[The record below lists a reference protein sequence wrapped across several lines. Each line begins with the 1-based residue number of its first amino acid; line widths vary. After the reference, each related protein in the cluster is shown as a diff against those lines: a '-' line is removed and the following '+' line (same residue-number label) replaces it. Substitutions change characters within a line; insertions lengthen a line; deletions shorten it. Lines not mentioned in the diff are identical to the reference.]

1 MHSPQ
6 SVMCFVCLVTPHWS
20 AFLDEG
26 PDPLLSIPECQVVHH
41 HLGGRGVRCI
51 SALSHL
57 SLEETQERSHEVFRL
72 MIHYHENSSN
82 TKHEGK
88 VKGCTSGK
96 WPCRGLP
103 PVGWLDT
110 PAERWLKSPPP
121 DAPLAPPY
129 WRDHAAKHHGQ
140 RWAFLW
146 TASPSQP
153 GHKREAN
160 YCFFFYTF
168 NFS

>member
-1 MHSPQ
+1 MWSQQFNPLLANYTTTGANYSTAVTETTARINRSLLWALWTHSPQ
-6 SVMCFVCLVTPHWS
+6 SVMCFFCLVAPHWF

-41 HLGGRGVRCI
+41 HLGGRGVRYI

-57 SLEETQERSHEVFRL
+57 SLEEKQERSQSLKVFTL

-88 VKGCTSGK
+88 VKVCTSGK

-110 PAERWLKSPPP
+110 PAVRWLKSPPP

-129 WRDHAAKHHGQ
+129 
-140 RWAFLW
+140 
-146 TASPSQP
+146 
-153 GHKREAN
+153 
-160 YCFFFYTF
+160 
-168 NFS
+168 